1 MLFLLGKESKVLKQP
16 NVCILDYG
24 SGNVKSVFN
33 LISFLNYN
41 VKISNEIEDIKS
53 SSHLILPGVGAFGS
67 AMKKIKSIIPIDELK
82 YETMEKK
89 KPFLGICVGMQVLV
103 EKGNEYG
110 KHDGLGWLPGSVNK
124 IDTNSY
130 PSLHIGW
137 NNIIIKRDSILFQG
151 LGDINDF
158 YFVHSYA
165 INTEEKYNI
174 AETDYGNR
182 FCSSIQ
188 KENIYGVQFH
198 PEKSQKAGQKLIHN
212 FLSIK

>member
-1 MLFLLGKESKVLKQP
+1 MTLFLLGNENKVLKHKK
-16 NVCILDYG
+16 VCILDYG

-33 LISFLNYN
+33 LISFLGYN
-41 VKISNEIEDIKS
+41 VKVSNEIDDIKS
-53 SSHLILPGVGAFGS
+53 ASHIILPGVGAFGS
-67 AMKKIKSIIPIDELK
+67 AMKKIRLKIPLRELT
-82 YETMEKK
+82 YETIEKK

-103 EKGNEYG
+103 EMGYEYG
-110 KHDGLGWLPGSVNK
+110 EHSGLGWMPGTVNK
-124 IDTNSY
+124 IETKTY

-137 NNIIIKRDSILFQG
+137 NNINIKSDSILFKG

-165 INTEEKYNI
+165 VNTNDALCI
-174 AETDYGNR
+174 AKTEYENT

-212 FLSIK
+212 FLSI